1 MEKLLLKLEKIFTI
15 AALMHFSEGI
25 IPLVLSRGASEGD
38 GSVAPSTQALNA
50 GLFLLIYFITYV
62 LLFLRW
68 KRLFYA
74 LTQNIFLCLLVLIVG
89 FSFFWS
95 LFPDQTLV
103 ESIRFI
109 SASGFGLY
117 FATRYRMEDQLE
129 IFATL
134 CTIMVATSVLF
145 IFLPPR
151 YGIMGGVHAGAFR
164 GIYVHK
170 NHFGL
175 MMALSSVIFL
185 LQFFETHKQRFKF
198 LLPFALVLTVLSK
211 SGGAVGVAFAALLT
225 CCFVYGYKTLRLKL
239 LYLVPLFFLGVTAT
253 TGFFAWAVNNLV
265 LIAEVTGE
273 DLTLTGRTV
282 FWALLVRMVQ
292 ERPWFGYGYRGFW
305 HGLKGPSRVI
315 IQVTKW
321 PVPEAHN
328 GFLEAALSVGLV
340 GLGLFLITYI
350 LTMLRAIY
358 CLHRDPRPWAIW
370 PIAFLVIIVVCNL
383 TESSLLNFGFF
394 WLVFS
399 SIVFSLPL
407 KIREM
412 NLESIPIGPP
422 NPPPPRWPNGPIR
435 SG

>member
-1 MEKLLLKLEKIFTI
+1 MIKLKLVTLEKIFTI

-25 IPLVLSRGASEGD
+25 IPLVLSGGASEGD

-50 GLFLLIYFITYV
+50 GLFLLIYLVTYT

-68 KRLFYA
+68 KRLLFA
-74 LTQNIFLCLLVLIVG
+74 LKQNIFLCLLVVIVG
-89 FSFFWS
+89 CSFFWS

-109 SASGFGLY
+109 SASSFGLY
-117 FATRYRMEDQLE
+117 FATRYRIEEQLK

-145 IFLPPR
+145 ILLPPR
-151 YGIMGGVHAGAFR
+151 YGVMGGVHAGAFR

-198 LLPFALVLTVLSK
+198 LIPCALGLAVLSK
-211 SGGAVGVAFAALLT
+211 SSGAIGVALIALTT
-225 CCFVYGYKTLRLKL
+225 CCFVYIYKTLRLKL
-239 LYLVPLFFLGVTAT
+239 LYLVPLFFLGLTTT
-253 TGFFAWAVNNLV
+253 TGSIAWAVNNLA
-265 LIAEVTGE
+265 LIADATGE

-282 FWALLVRMVQ
+282 FWELLVGMVQ
-292 ERPWFGYGYRGFW
+292 ERPWLGYGYRGFW
-305 HGLKGPSRVI
+305 HGLEGPSRII

-328 GFLEAALSVGLV
+328 GFLEAALSVGLI
-340 GLGLFLITYI
+340 GLGLFLITYF
-350 LTMLRAIY
+350 LTMVRAIY
-358 CLHRDPRPWAIW
+358 CLHREPKAWTIW
-370 PIAFLVIIVVCNL
+370 PIAFLVILVVCNL

-394 WLVFS
+394 WLIFS

-407 KIREM
+407 KMREM
-412 NLESIPIGPP
+412 QLQPNLHLPKY
-422 NPPPPRWPNGPIR
+422 NPPAWNSGAPLGP
-435 SG
+435 